1 MGENLKAQGAKLPKI
16 YYVNWFRKNDQ
27 GKFSWPGFGDNMR
40 VLQWILERAEGKTG
54 QETEHF
60 FGVSPSYE
68 DLNWTGLNFTKEQFA
83 DVMKMGKTE
92 WQAEM
97 KLHEEQFEKL
107 KERMPA
113 ELEARRAQLQKEV
126 DAL

>member
-1 MGENLKAQGAKLPKI
+1 
-16 YYVNWFRKNDQ
+16 
-27 GKFSWPGFGDNMR
+27 
-40 VLQWILERAEGKTG
+40 
-54 QETEHF
+54 
-60 FGVSPSYE
+60 
-68 DLNWTGLNFTKEQFA
+68 
-83 DVMKMGKTE
+83 MKMGKTE